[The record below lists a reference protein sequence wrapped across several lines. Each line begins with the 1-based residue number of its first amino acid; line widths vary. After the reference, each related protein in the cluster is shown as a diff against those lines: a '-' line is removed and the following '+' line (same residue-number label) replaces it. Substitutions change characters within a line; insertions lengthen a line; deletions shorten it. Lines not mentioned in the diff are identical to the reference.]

1 MIRGVLFVCTGN
13 LCRSPMAEGL
23 LRHAMPAIRVSSAG
37 THARAGMWADAHAV
51 AVMQAHGID
60 ISMHRAQLLSAAL
73 CAGHDV
79 VLVMDRPQKQLV
91 LTRYPMLRGRVHV
104 LAEAGIADPY
114 QQPYDVFV
122 DCYGRVAAAVA
133 AWQPRLHAL
142 AGASV
147 RDVS

>member
-1 MIRGVLFVCTGN
+1 MIRGVLFVCMGN

-23 LRHAMPAIRVSSAG
+23 LRHAMPTIKVSSAG
-37 THARAGMWADAHAV
+37 THARAGMPADAHAV
-51 AVMQAHGID
+51 AIMQAHGID
-60 ISMHRAQLLSAAL
+60 ISMHRAQALSAAL

-79 VLVMDRPQKQLV
+79 VLVMDKLLKQLV
-91 LTRYPMLRGRVHV
+91 LTRYPVLHGRVHA

-114 QQPYDVFV
+114 QQPYDAFV
-122 DCYGRVAAAVA
+122 DCYERVAAAVG
-133 AWQPRLHAL
+133 AWLPRLRAL

>member
-1 MIRGVLFVCTGN
+1 MIRGVLFVCAGN

-37 THARAGMWADAHAV
+37 THARAGMPADAHAV
-51 AVMQAHGID
+51 AVMHTHGID
-60 ISMHRAQLLSAAL
+60 ISTHRAQPLSSAL
-73 CAGHDV
+73 CAGHEL
-79 VLVMDRPQKQLV
+79 VLVMDQPLRQLV
-91 LTRYPMLRGRVHV
+91 LSRYPMLRGRVHL
-104 LAEAGIADPY
+104 LAEAGIDDPY

-122 DCYGRVAAAVA
+122 DCHGRVAAAIA

-142 AGASV
+142 AGAAV

>member
-1 MIRGVLFVCTGN
+1 
-13 LCRSPMAEGL
+13 
-23 LRHAMPAIRVSSAG
+23 
-37 THARAGMWADAHAV
+37 
-51 AVMQAHGID
+51 
-60 ISMHRAQLLSAAL
+60 
-73 CAGHDV
+73 
-79 VLVMDRPQKQLV
+79 MDRPQKQLV